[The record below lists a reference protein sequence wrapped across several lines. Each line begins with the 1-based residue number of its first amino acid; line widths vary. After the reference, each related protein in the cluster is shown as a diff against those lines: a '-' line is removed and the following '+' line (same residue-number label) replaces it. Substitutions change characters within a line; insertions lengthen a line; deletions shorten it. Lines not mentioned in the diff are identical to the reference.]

1 MIVGKV
7 YTVSEV
13 NDVVKGLIH
22 SRPELGSLQIQ
33 GEISNFRRYP
43 SGHCYFNLKDSQSLL
58 KCVMFAGSAR
68 RLKALP
74 RNGDMVLGI
83 GRIDVYERD
92 GVYQFYVDMLM
103 PVGAGDLMLA
113 FEALKKRL
121 AAEGLFD
128 PSLKKPI
135 PAHPRTVGVITSSAG
150 AAVRDIITVAGRRDP
165 SVRILLYPVKVQ
177 GTEAPPEI
185 VHALQ
190 FMNRQKLC
198 DVLIVGRGGGSME
211 DLWAF
216 NDERVVWAV
225 VASKIPVISA
235 VGHEIDFTLC
245 DFAADLRAATPS
257 AAAELA
263 VPDTAKERAAYEG
276 LDRRLT
282 RSIEAVL
289 ERDRTQ
295 LRQMAERPCF
305 RYPERL
311 FENTGLRLDQLA
323 HRLDVAEE
331 KQLSGCAERH
341 KVLAAKLQALDPRA
355 ILGRGYSI
363 TLDGKGRVVTD
374 SGTVSSGDRLRTV
387 LAAGSIESQVLAAE
401 ARKDGSEENEDK
413 IL

>member
-216 NDERVVWAV
+216 NDERVVRAV

-276 LDRRLT
+276 LDRRLCGRWRSGPVSGIPKDFLKIRACASISWPTASMWLKRSSSAAARNGT
-282 RSIEAVL
+282 RS
-289 ERDRTQ
+289 
-295 LRQMAERPCF
+295 LRQNCRPWI
-305 RYPERL
+305 PGPSWDGAIPSPS
-311 FENTGLRLDQLA
+311 TGR
-323 HRLDVAEE
+323 
-331 KQLSGCAERH
+331 
-341 KVLAAKLQALDPRA
+341 AAW
-355 ILGRGYSI
+355 
-363 TLDGKGRVVTD
+363 
-374 SGTVSSGDRLRTV
+374 
-387 LAAGSIESQVLAAE
+387 
-401 ARKDGSEENEDK
+401 
-413 IL
+413 